1 MMKLNYKLKIY
12 AITSDC
18 PVLRL
23 ILDFIGHG
31 GYFCCWF
38 CYIRGKHISGKRQY
52 KFELPMIMHD
62 AAVYEEESYLAQDKQ
77 INIYGHLDVSILTS
91 ILDIPLPDAV
101 IIDYLHSIERLQVDS
116 RLTKQNFSQ
125 YFNRKMKAITLFVCF
140 TRLLHGQ
147 SIVGLETGKL
157 ADELFQQ
164 FYRDHDEHYYGLQNL
179 VLHLHTDF
187 VTMYQN
193 HSALSNIECFG
204 QEDLI
209 GSVESNHHGTRYYGE
224 SIAYYYNIDFSL
236 HNKSKTNN
244 NNE

>member
-1 MMKLNYKLKIY
+1 
-12 AITSDC
+12 
-18 PVLRL
+18 
-23 ILDFIGHG
+23 
-31 GYFCCWF
+31 
-38 CYIRGKHISGKRQY
+38 
-52 KFELPMIMHD
+52 MIMHD